1 MKTIKFFLIG
11 ILFALAF
18 LATGER
24 FIYHLANFEQ
34 TYWSITFE
42 YDLYGDKDTEFLAKD
57 ELETALSASDFDVF
71 YVATVYESEHE
82 TNKIIYGTENA
93 LAELERSGIRP
104 GVYHSVFLGDTQVIF
119 KDFSEI
125 SNIYESDQ
133 FYFTGTLLDAARFKN
148 ISVSELTQYYHVKD
162 FNEKNGTTKGLY
174 ATILLVWGVVLGLS
188 LLLSYY
194 ETLVNKKKLVIEA
207 TMGKSPAYA
216 FRVNAAADNG
226 LCILIFAGEAALFG
240 RIYYVFMFSFI
251 CLLFALFLLINTAI
265 YWLGSRVSVRR
276 DMALLSGGRWLIL
289 CTQTMKALITL
300 AVTALVLANSVIV
313 VTLGEYNRQ
322 EELFQSMGNLD
333 YCVIR
338 DNGALA
344 EADPVEIQDWYYH
357 ILYEFDRTFSQN
369 AIRAVDKTE
378 SYGYSTV
385 LLNYNAIDHV
395 FLRCDS
401 GLADEL
407 RDCEENHV
415 YMFYPSKCRSEIV
428 DSAVQM
434 AKSILLNE
442 NSFDA
447 DAADEALVISS
458 YTGSTDVLAI
468 NTLSKLYGSDILNEP
483 IIILDMMERTE
494 SAWYPNGPRITE
506 DTLYP
511 VEAGALRQF
520 AESHGLGERN
530 FTITNAYERYKHYQ
544 GIMERSAKSMIG
556 ISVMLFIIEFFSIAF
571 TIQLIYV
578 SNGVEFAVKTVLGYD
593 RFSRAPSVYLT
604 PLIVIPICVLTGAVI
619 TKITNYGSPVSVI
632 LWGAVL
638 LALELFVSIKK
649 LNKIERVGLNA
660 VIKGAQ

>member
-1 MKTIKFFLIG
+1 MRVVKCCLAVV
-11 ILFALAF
+11 LFALGF

-24 FIYHLANFEQ
+24 SIYHLANFEQ
-34 TYWSITFE
+34 TYWGITFE
-42 YDLYGDKDTEFLAKD
+42 YDLYGDKDTEYLAKD
-57 ELETALSASDFDVF
+57 ELETALRESNFDVF
-71 YVATVYESEHE
+71 YVDTVYKSEYE
-82 TNKIIYGTENA
+82 TVKMIYGTENA
-93 LAELERSGIRP
+93 LAELEKSGIKP
-104 GVYHSVFLGDTQVIF
+104 GVYHSVFLGDVQVVF

-125 SNIYESDQ
+125 SNIYESDR

-174 ATILLVWGVVLGLS
+174 ATNLLVWGVVFS
-188 LLLSYY
+188 LVLLMSYY
-194 ETLVNKKKLVIEA
+194 ETLVKKKKLVIEA
-207 TMGKSPAYA
+207 TMGKSPDYA
-216 FRVNAAADNG
+216 FRVNAASDNG
-226 LCILIFAGEAALFG
+226 LCIMIFAGEAALFS
-240 RIYYVFMFSFI
+240 RIYYVFMFPFI
-251 CLLFALFLLINTAI
+251 CLLFALFLAINTAI
-265 YWLGSRVSVRR
+265 YWMGSRISVRR
-276 DMALLSGGRWLIL
+276 DLALLSGGRWLIL
-289 CTQTMKALITL
+289 CTQTMKGLITL

-344 EADPVEIQDWYYH
+344 EADPMESWDWYYH
-357 ILYEFDRTFSQN
+357 IWYEFDRTFSQN

-395 FLRCDS
+395 FLCCDS
-401 GLADEL
+401 GLAAAL
-407 RDCEENHV
+407 HACEENHV
-415 YMFYPSKCRSEIV
+415 YMFYPSKCRSEVV

-494 SAWYPNGPRITE
+494 SSWYPNATRITE

-511 VEAGALRQF
+511 MEDGTLRQF
-520 AESHGLGERN
+520 AEDHGLGERN
-530 FTITNAYERYKHYQ
+530 FTFTNAYEQYKHYQ
-544 GIMERSAKSMIG
+544 GIMERNAKAMIG
-556 ISVMLFIIEFFSIAF
+556 ISVLLFIIEFFSIVF

-578 SNGVEFAVKTVLGYD
+578 SSGVEFAVKTVLGYS

-604 PLIVIPICVLTGAVI
+604 PLVVIPLCVLAGAVI
-619 TKITNYGSPVSVI
+619 TRITNYGSPVSVI

-638 LALELFVSIKK
+638 LVLELAVSGRKLKK
-649 LNKIERVGLNA
+649 MEQIGLNA
-660 VIKGAQ
+660 VIKGAL

>member
-1 MKTIKFFLIG
+1 MRVVKCCLAVV
-11 ILFALAF
+11 LFALGF

-24 FIYHLANFEQ
+24 SIYHLANFEQ
-34 TYWSITFE
+34 TYWGITFE
-42 YDLYGDKDTEFLAKD
+42 YDLYGDKDTEYLAKD
-57 ELETALSASDFDVF
+57 ELETALRESNFDVF
-71 YVATVYESEHE
+71 YVDTVYKSEYE
-82 TNKIIYGTENA
+82 TVKMIYGTENA
-93 LAELERSGIRP
+93 LAELEKSGIKP
-104 GVYHSVFLGDTQVIF
+104 GVYHSVFLGDVQVVF

-174 ATILLVWGVVLGLS
+174 ATILLVWGVVFS
-188 LLLSYY
+188 LVLLMSYY

-207 TMGKSPAYA
+207 TMGKSPDYA
-216 FRVNAAADNG
+216 FRVNAATDNG
-226 LCILIFAGEAALFG
+226 LCIMIFAGEAALFS
-240 RIYYVFMFSFI
+240 RIYYVFMFPFI
-251 CLLFALFLLINTAI
+251 CLLFALFLAINTAI
-265 YWLGSRVSVRR
+265 YWMGSRISVRR
-276 DMALLSGGRWLIL
+276 DLALLSGGRWLTL

-344 EADPVEIQDWYYH
+344 EADPVEMQDWYYH

-385 LLNYNAIDHV
+385 LLNFNAIDHV

-401 GLADEL
+401 GLAAEL

-468 NTLSKLYGSDILNEP
+468 NTLSMLYGSDILNEP

-494 SAWYPNGPRITE
+494 SAWYPNGPHITE

-511 VEAGALRQF
+511 VEAGTLRQF
-520 AESHGLGERN
+520 AEDHGLGERN
-530 FTITNAYERYKHYQ
+530 FTFTNAYEQYKHYQ
-544 GIMERSAKSMIG
+544 GIMERNAKAMIG
-556 ISVMLFIIEFFSIAF
+556 ISVLLFIIEFFSIVF

-578 SNGVEFAVKTVLGYD
+578 SSGVEFAVKTVLGYS

-604 PLIVIPICVLTGAVI
+604 PLVVIPLCVLAGAVI
-619 TKITNYGSPVSVI
+619 TRITNYGSPVSVI
-632 LWGAVL
+632 LWGTVL
-638 LALELFVSIKK
+638 LALELAVSGRKLKK
-649 LNKIERVGLNA
+649 MEQIGLNA
-660 VIKGAQ
+660 VIKGAL